1 MSEVMTRHSVDR
13 RTSTSPSAEPS
24 LAILLDLAPDDSAER
39 AAFAQARVQAERRAE
54 RRAAALAAEQAELT
68 ELAQLA
74 PLAALPHSTGG
85 APVLDQPRG
94 RHAVTSGRHA
104 APAGRPD
111 GVMIPLQL
119 AAAAPT
125 DRPRHAIPRPPVP
138 PQTQTQTQTQ
148 TQAQPEPFLPA
159 TDLIRAETRRSR
171 RRAMPQRS
179 GYKQPAIAALALV
192 GVFAA
197 AQASASEGPAV
208 VSAVA
213 KAAARAST
221 GADLSVQGTSR
232 SGTRE
237 GMPSADSVPAAGVAL
252 QATAQLSDTGEQ
264 ALERA
269 AAVADEAQARAEA
282 VAAAAAKAAADAAA
296 AAEAAKRLV
305 APIGTNIVSGF
316 GYRVDPFGWGTSMH
330 EGLDYASGCGAEIY
344 SAGAGTVIESGWMG
358 GYGWRV
364 VVDHGVIDGHALQ
377 STYNHMVQPGV
388 GVGTVVEKGTV
399 IGYIGSTGAS
409 TGCHLHF
416 EIKQD
421 GVLVDPLMILPAS

>member
-54 RRAAALAAEQAELT
+54 RRAAARAAEQAELT

-74 PLAALPHSTGG
+74 PLAALPPETDA
-85 APVLDQPRG
+85 APHFDQPRG
-94 RHAVTSGRHA
+94 RHAATSGRHA

-111 GVMIPLQL
+111 GVTIPLQL
-119 AAAAPT
+119 ASATPT
-125 DRPRHAIPRPPVP
+125 DRPRHAIPRPPAP
-138 PQTQTQTQTQ
+138 AQTQTQTH
-148 TQAQPEPFLPA
+148 AQPEPFLPA